1 MSAET
6 KQVLEMLTEG
16 KITAEDA
23 EKLLDKLSGRTPGRP
38 GAPAGQADPG
48 ESSGS
53 GAAAGPQKPRF
64 LRIQVDKPG
73 HDQINM
79 RLPLSLVRSSRVLA
93 LIPPRVTERLAEQGI
108 DLGRFA
114 SMKELAEA
122 LEKTGIDIDKGN
134 GKKVRIFCE

>member
-6 KQVLEMLTEG
+6 KQVLEMLKEG
-16 KITAEDA
+16 KITADEA
-23 EKLLDKLSGRTPGRP
+23 EKLLDKLAGRASSGADSATPTGI
-38 GAPAGQADPG
+38 ADPSPANG
-48 ESSGS
+48 TKR
-53 GAAAGPQKPRF
+53 PQF
-64 LRIQVDKPG
+64 LRILMEKPG

-93 LIPPRVTERLAEQGI
+93 LMPPRVTERLAEQGI

-114 SMKELAEA
+114 SMRELAEA

-134 GKKVRIFCE
+134 GRRVRIFCE